1 MHSAMR
7 LLFILGSLLPNLV
20 MADPIPPSA
29 KRIPYQVV
37 APHGHTR
44 DDPYYWLRNRENPAV
59 ISYLNE
65 ENNYTSLMLRE
76 TEDLQKDLFDEI
88 VGRIVQD
95 DSSVPYRENN
105 YEYYR
110 RYRKGDSYPLS
121 CRRRAGTQEEE
132 IMFDIPSMAKGHKF
146 YRHRTGELSSNEK
159 IVAFST
165 DTRGRRIYTLRFKNL
180 VTGEILPD
188 KLEHVT
194 GNHAWAN
201 DNKTVF
207 YTRQDPETLRSY
219 QVYKHVLGSPVQ
231 DDILVFEEKDET
243 FRCYVYK
250 TKSGRFIVIGSSQ
263 TLSDEFLL
271 IEANRPN
278 DKPRVFSPRRRNLEY
293 SIDHAGDQF
302 LIRTNKEA
310 PNFRLMSCPLKD
322 TSEENW
328 QEVIPSRDDVYLSSV
343 EVFRDYLVVT
353 ERRNALNRIRI
364 RNAEGQWHEVDFEE
378 PAYSASLGV
387 NVEMNTEILRFSFES
402 MRIPDST
409 FDYNMR
415 TREKSL
421 LKRQK
426 VLGGFDSANYRTERL
441 DATAKDGTKIPISL
455 VYHKSV
461 RRDGTAPLY
470 LYGYGSYGSSMSAG
484 FRASM
489 LSLINRGFVYA
500 IAHVRGGQEH
510 GRQWYEDGKLMKKK
524 NTFTDF
530 IDCAEHLVKEQ
541 YADTHRLFAGGG
553 SAGGLLIGAIANMR
567 PELFRGLI
575 ADVPFVDVVTTMLD
589 ETIPLT
595 TFEYD
600 EWGNPSEE
608 EAYHYM
614 LSYSPYDN
622 IAAVEYPA
630 LLILAGLH
638 DSQVQYWEPA
648 KWAARLRHRSTGN
661 NLLLLKT
668 NMTAGHGGSSGRFDR
683 FRDTALEHA
692 FLLKLAKSK

>member
-1 MHSAMR
+1 
-7 LLFILGSLLPNLV
+7 
-20 MADPIPPSA
+20 
-29 KRIPYQVV
+29 
-37 APHGHTR
+37 
-44 DDPYYWLRNRENPAV
+44 
-59 ISYLNE
+59 
-65 ENNYTSLMLRE
+65 
-76 TEDLQKDLFDEI
+76 
-88 VGRIVQD
+88 
-95 DSSVPYRENN
+95 
-105 YEYYR
+105 
-110 RYRKGDSYPLS
+110 
-121 CRRRAGTQEEE
+121 
-132 IMFDIPSMAKGHKF
+132 MFDIPSMAKGHKF
-146 YRHRTGELSSNEK
+146 YRHRTGELSSNEE

-180 VTGEILPD
+180 VTGEILSD

-231 DDILVFEEKDET
+231 NDVLVFEEKDET

-271 IEANRPN
+271 IEADRPG
-278 DKPRVFSPRRRNLEY
+278 DKPRIFSPRRRNLEY
-293 SIDHAGDQF
+293 SIDHVDDRF

-310 PNFRLMSCPLKD
+310 PNFRLMSSPLEHTAEK
-322 TSEENW
+322 NW
-328 QEVIPSRDDVYLSSV
+328 EEVIPSRDDVYLSSV

-415 TREKSL
+415 TRQKSL
-421 LKRQK
+421 LKQQK
-426 VLGGFDSANYRTERL
+426 VLGGFDSDNYRTERL

-461 RRDGTAPLY
+461 KRDGTAPLY

-484 FRASM
+484 FRSTM

-510 GRQWYEDGKLMKKK
+510 GRRWYEDGKLMKKK

-530 IDCAEHLVKEQ
+530 IDCAEHLAKEQ
-541 YADTHRLFAGGG
+541 YADPDRLFAGGG
-553 SAGGLLIGAIANMR
+553 SAGGLLIGAVANIR
-567 PELFRGLI
+567 PNLFRGLI

-589 ETIPLT
+589 DTIPLT

-608 EAYHYM
+608 KAYHYM

-622 IAAVEYPA
+622 VATVDYPA

-668 NMTAGHGGSSGRFDR
+668 DMTAGHGGASGRFDR

-692 FLLKLAKSK
+692 FLLKLSGLK

>member
-1 MHSAMR
+1 M
-7 LLFILGSLLPNLV
+7 IL
-20 MADPIPPSA
+20 PSA
-29 KRIPYQVV
+29 KRIPHKVV

-44 DDPYYWLRNRENPAV
+44 DDPYYWLRNRDNPAV
-59 ISYLNE
+59 ISYLQE
-65 ENNYTSLMLRE
+65 ENLYTSHMLRE

-95 DSSVPYRENN
+95 DSSVPYREKN

-121 CRRRAGTQEEE
+121 CRRRVGTNKEE

-146 YRHRTGELSSNEK
+146 YRHRTGELSSNEE

-180 VTGEILPD
+180 VTGKILPE

-201 DNKTVF
+201 DNKTIF

-231 DDILVFEEKDET
+231 NDVLVFEEKDET

-271 IEANRPN
+271 IEADRPD
-278 DKPRVFSPRRRNLEY
+278 DKPKIFSPRRRNLEY
-293 SIDHAGDQF
+293 SIDHVDDRF

-310 PNFRLMSCPLKD
+310 PNFRLMSTPLEHTAEK
-322 TSEENW
+322 NW
-328 QEVIPSRDDVYLSSV
+328 EEVIPSRDDVYLSSV

-387 NVEMNTEILRFSFES
+387 NVEMNTETLRFSFES

-415 TREKSL
+415 TRQKSL
-421 LKRQK
+421 LKQQK
-426 VLGGFDSANYRTERL
+426 VLGGFDSGNYRTERL

-455 VYHKSV
+455 VYHKSIK
-461 RRDGTAPLY
+461 RDGTAPLY

-484 FRASM
+484 FRSTM

-510 GRQWYEDGKLMKKK
+510 GRRWYEDGKLMKKK

-530 IDCAEHLVKEQ
+530 IDCAEHLAKEQ
-541 YADTHRLFAGGG
+541 YADPDRLFAGGG
-553 SAGGLLIGAIANMR
+553 SAGGLLIGAVANMR
-567 PELFRGLI
+567 PDLFRGLI

-589 ETIPLT
+589 DTIPLT

-622 IAAVEYPA
+622 VTNVDYPA

-668 NMTAGHGGSSGRFDR
+668 DMTAGHGGASGRFDR
-683 FRDTALEHA
+683 FRDIALEHA
-692 FLLKLAKSK
+692 FLLKLSGLK

>member
-1 MHSAMR
+1 
-7 LLFILGSLLPNLV
+7 

-29 KRIPYQVV
+29 KRIPHQVV

-44 DDPYYWLRNRENPAV
+44 DDPYYWLRNRENPDV
-59 ISYLNE
+59 ISYLQE
-65 ENNYTSLMLRE
+65 ENDYTSDMLRE

-95 DSSVPYRENN
+95 DSSVPYREKN

-121 CRRRAGTQEEE
+121 CRRRVGTNKEE

-146 YRHRTGELSSNEK
+146 YRHRTGELSSNEE

-231 DDILVFEEKDET
+231 NDVLVFEEKDET

-271 IEANRPN
+271 IEADRPG
-278 DKPRVFSPRRRNLEY
+278 DKPRIFSPRRRNLEY
-293 SIDHAGDQF
+293 SIDHVDDRF

-310 PNFRLMSCPLKD
+310 PNFRLMSSPLEHTAEK
-322 TSEENW
+322 NW
-328 QEVIPSRDDVYLSSV
+328 EEVIPSRDDVYLSSV

-387 NVEMNTEILRFSFES
+387 NVEMNTETLRFSFES

-415 TREKSL
+415 TRQKSL
-421 LKRQK
+421 LKQQK
-426 VLGGFDSANYRTERL
+426 VLGGFDSDTYRTERL

-461 RRDGTAPLY
+461 KRDGTAPLY

-484 FRASM
+484 FRSTM

-510 GRQWYEDGKLMKKK
+510 GRRWYEDGKLMKKK

-530 IDCAEHLVKEQ
+530 IDCAEHLAKEQ
-541 YADTHRLFAGGG
+541 YADPDRLFAGGG
-553 SAGGLLIGAIANMR
+553 SAGGLLIGAVANMR
-567 PELFRGLI
+567 PNLFRGLI

-589 ETIPLT
+589 DTIPLT

-622 IAAVEYPA
+622 VTNVDYPA

-668 NMTAGHGGSSGRFDR
+668 DMTAGHGGASGRFDR

-692 FLLKLAKSK
+692 FLLKLSGLK

>member
-1 MHSAMR
+1 
-7 LLFILGSLLPNLV
+7 
-20 MADPIPPSA
+20 
-29 KRIPYQVV
+29 
-37 APHGHTR
+37 
-44 DDPYYWLRNRENPAV
+44 
-59 ISYLNE
+59 
-65 ENNYTSLMLRE
+65 
-76 TEDLQKDLFDEI
+76 
-88 VGRIVQD
+88 
-95 DSSVPYRENN
+95 
-105 YEYYR
+105 
-110 RYRKGDSYPLS
+110 
-121 CRRRAGTQEEE
+121 
-132 IMFDIPSMAKGHKF
+132 MAKGHKF
-146 YRHRTGELSSNEK
+146 YRHRTGELSSNEE

-180 VTGEILPD
+180 VTGKILPE

-201 DNKTVF
+201 DNKTIF

-231 DDILVFEEKDET
+231 NDVLVFEEKDET

-271 IEANRPN
+271 IEADRPD
-278 DKPRVFSPRRRNLEY
+278 DKPKIFSPRRRNLEY
-293 SIDHAGDQF
+293 SIDHVDDRF

-310 PNFRLMSCPLKD
+310 PNFRLMSTPLEHTAEK
-322 TSEENW
+322 NW
-328 QEVIPSRDDVYLSSV
+328 EEVIPSRDDVYLSSV

-387 NVEMNTEILRFSFES
+387 NVEMNTETLRFSFES

-415 TREKSL
+415 TRQKSL
-421 LKRQK
+421 LKQQK
-426 VLGGFDSANYRTERL
+426 VLGGFDSGNYRTERL

-455 VYHKSV
+455 VYHKSIK
-461 RRDGTAPLY
+461 RDGTAPLY

-484 FRASM
+484 FRSTM

-510 GRQWYEDGKLMKKK
+510 GRRWYEDGKLMKKK

-530 IDCAEHLVKEQ
+530 IDCAEHLAKEQ
-541 YADTHRLFAGGG
+541 YADPDRLFAGGG
-553 SAGGLLIGAIANMR
+553 SAGGLLIGAVANMR
-567 PELFRGLI
+567 PDLFRGLI

-589 ETIPLT
+589 DTIPLT

-622 IAAVEYPA
+622 VTNVDYPA

-668 NMTAGHGGSSGRFDR
+668 DMTAGHGGASGRFDR
-683 FRDTALEHA
+683 FRDIALEHA
-692 FLLKLAKSK
+692 FLLKLSGLK

>member
-1 MHSAMR
+1 MKSPGR
-7 LLFILGSLLPNLV
+7 FLLILGSFLPHLV
-20 MADPIPPSA
+20 MADLVPPSA
-29 KRIPYQVV
+29 KRIPHKVV

-44 DDPYYWLRNRENPAV
+44 DDPYYWLRNRDNPAV
-59 ISYLNE
+59 ISYLQE
-65 ENNYTSLMLRE
+65 ENLYTSHMLRE

-95 DSSVPYRENN
+95 DSSVPYREKN

-121 CRRRAGTQEEE
+121 CRRRVGTNKEE

-146 YRHRTGELSSNEK
+146 YRHRTGELSSNEE

-180 VTGEILPD
+180 VTGKILPE

-201 DNKTVF
+201 DNKTIF

-231 DDILVFEEKDET
+231 NDVLVFEEKDET

-271 IEANRPN
+271 IEADRPD
-278 DKPRVFSPRRRNLEY
+278 DKPKIFSPRRRNLEY
-293 SIDHAGDQF
+293 SIDHVDDRF

-310 PNFRLMSCPLKD
+310 PNFRLMSTPLEHTAEK
-322 TSEENW
+322 NW
-328 QEVIPSRDDVYLSSV
+328 EEVIPSRDDVYLSSV

-387 NVEMNTEILRFSFES
+387 NVEMNTETLRFSFES

-415 TREKSL
+415 TRQKSL
-421 LKRQK
+421 LKQQK
-426 VLGGFDSANYRTERL
+426 VLGGFDSGNYRTERL

-455 VYHKSV
+455 VYHKSIK
-461 RRDGTAPLY
+461 RDGTAPLY

-484 FRASM
+484 FRSTM

-510 GRQWYEDGKLMKKK
+510 GRRWYEDGKLMKKK

-530 IDCAEHLVKEQ
+530 IDCAEHLAKEQ
-541 YADTHRLFAGGG
+541 YADPDRLFAGGG
-553 SAGGLLIGAIANMR
+553 SAGGLLIGAVANMR
-567 PELFRGLI
+567 PDLFRGLI

-589 ETIPLT
+589 DTIPLT

-622 IAAVEYPA
+622 VTNVDYPA

-668 NMTAGHGGSSGRFDR
+668 DMTAGHGGASGRFDR
-683 FRDTALEHA
+683 FRDIALEHA
-692 FLLKLAKSK
+692 FLLKLSGLK

>member
-1 MHSAMR
+1 MKSPGR
-7 LLFILGSLLPNLV
+7 FLLILGSFLPHLV
-20 MADPIPPSA
+20 MADLVPPSA
-29 KRIPYQVV
+29 KRIPHKVV

-44 DDPYYWLRNRENPAV
+44 DDPYYWLRNRDNPAV
-59 ISYLNE
+59 ISYLQE
-65 ENNYTSLMLRE
+65 ENLYTSHMLRE

-95 DSSVPYRENN
+95 DSSVPYREKN

-121 CRRRAGTQEEE
+121 CRRRVGTNKEE

-146 YRHRTGELSSNEK
+146 YRHRTGELSSNEE

-180 VTGEILPD
+180 VTGKILPE

-201 DNKTVF
+201 DNKTIF

-231 DDILVFEEKDET
+231 NDVLVFEEKDET

-271 IEANRPN
+271 IEADRPD
-278 DKPRVFSPRRRNLEY
+278 DKPKIFSPRRRNLEY
-293 SIDHAGDQF
+293 SIDHVDDRF

-310 PNFRLMSCPLKD
+310 PNFRLMSTPLEHTAEK
-322 TSEENW
+322 NW
-328 QEVIPSRDDVYLSSV
+328 EEVIPSRDDVYLSSV

-353 ERRNALNRIRI
+353 ERCNALNRIRI

-387 NVEMNTEILRFSFES
+387 NVEMNTETLRFSFES

-415 TREKSL
+415 TRQKSL
-421 LKRQK
+421 LKQQK
-426 VLGGFDSANYRTERL
+426 VLGGFDSGNYRTERL

-455 VYHKSV
+455 VYHKSIK
-461 RRDGTAPLY
+461 RDGTAPLY

-484 FRASM
+484 FRSTM

-510 GRQWYEDGKLMKKK
+510 GRRWYEDGKLMKKK

-530 IDCAEHLVKEQ
+530 IDCAEHLAKEQ
-541 YADTHRLFAGGG
+541 YADPDRLFAGGG
-553 SAGGLLIGAIANMR
+553 SAGGLLIGAVANMR
-567 PELFRGLI
+567 PDLFRGLI

-589 ETIPLT
+589 DTIPLT

-622 IAAVEYPA
+622 VTNVDYPA

-668 NMTAGHGGSSGRFDR
+668 DMTAGHGGASGRFDR
-683 FRDTALEHA
+683 FRDIALEHA
-692 FLLKLAKSK
+692 FLLKLSGLK

>member
-1 MHSAMR
+1 MNSPGR
-7 LLFILGSLLPNLV
+7 FLLILGSFLPHLV

-29 KRIPYQVV
+29 KRIPHKVV

-44 DDPYYWLRNRENPAV
+44 DDPYYWLRNRDNPAV
-59 ISYLNE
+59 ISYLQE
-65 ENNYTSLMLRE
+65 ENDYTSHMLRE

-95 DSSVPYRENN
+95 DSSVPYREKN

-121 CRRRAGTQEEE
+121 CRRRVGTNKEE

-231 DDILVFEEKDET
+231 NDVLVFEEKDET

-271 IEANRPN
+271 IEADRPG
-278 DKPRVFSPRRRNLEY
+278 DKPRIFSPRRRNLEY
-293 SIDHAGDQF
+293 SIDHVNDRF

-310 PNFRLMSCPLKD
+310 PNFRLMSSPLEHTAEK
-322 TSEENW
+322 NW
-328 QEVIPSRDDVYLSSV
+328 EEVIPSRDDVYLSSV

-364 RNAEGQWHEVDFEE
+364 RNPEGQWHEVDFEE

-415 TREKSL
+415 TRQKSL
-421 LKRQK
+421 LKQQK
-426 VLGGFDSANYRTERL
+426 VLGGFNSDNYRTERL
-441 DATAKDGTKIPISL
+441 DATAKDGTKIPVSL

-461 RRDGTAPLY
+461 KRNGTAPLY

-484 FRASM
+484 FRSTM

-510 GRQWYEDGKLMKKK
+510 GRRWYEDGKLMKKK

-530 IDCAEHLVKEQ
+530 IDCAEYLAKEQ
-541 YADTHRLFAGGG
+541 YADPARLFAGGG
-553 SAGGLLIGAIANMR
+553 SAGGLLIGAVANMR
-567 PELFRGLI
+567 PNLFRGLI

-589 ETIPLT
+589 DTIPLT

-622 IAAVEYPA
+622 VATVDYPA

-668 NMTAGHGGSSGRFDR
+668 DMTAGHGGASGRFDR

-692 FLLKLAKSK
+692 FLLKLSELK

>member
-1 MHSAMR
+1 MNPAGR
-7 LLFILGSLLPNLV
+7 FLLILGSFLPSLL
-20 MADPIPPSA
+20 MADPVPPRA

-44 DDPYYWLRNRENPAV
+44 DDPYYWLRDRNNPAV
-59 ISYLNE
+59 ISYLKE
-65 ENNYTSLMLRE
+65 ENAYASSMLRD
-76 TEDLQKDLFDEI
+76 TEDLQKVLFDEI

-95 DSSVPYRENN
+95 DSSVPYREKN

-121 CRRRAGTQEEE
+121 CRRRVGTDKEE
-132 IMFDIPSMAKGHKF
+132 IMFDIPFMAKGHEF
-146 YRHRTGELSSNEK
+146 YRHRTGELSSNGEL
-159 IVAFST
+159 VAFST
-165 DTRGRRIYTLRFKNL
+165 DTRGRRIYTLQFKNL
-180 VTGEILPD
+180 TTGEILPD
-188 KLEHVT
+188 KLENVT

-219 QVYKHVLGSPVQ
+219 QVYRHILGSPVQ
-231 DDILVFEEKDET
+231 NDVLVFEEKDET

-271 IEANRPN
+271 IEADQPGE
-278 DKPRVFSPRRRNLEY
+278 KPRIFNPRRRNLEY
-293 SIDHAGDQF
+293 SIDHVGDQF

-310 PNFRLMSCPLKD
+310 PNFRLMSTPAKD
-322 TSEENW
+322 TAEKNW

-343 EVFRDYLVVT
+343 EVFQDYLVVT
-353 ERRNALNRIRI
+353 ERHNALNRIRI

-387 NVEMNTEILRFSFES
+387 NAEMDTETLRFSFES

-415 TREKSL
+415 TQEKSL

-426 VLGGFDSANYRTERL
+426 VLGDFNSNEYRTERL
-441 DATAKDGTKIPISL
+441 DAPAGDGTKIPISL

-461 RRDGTAPLY
+461 KRDGTAPLY

-484 FRASM
+484 FRTTM

-510 GRQWYEDGKLMKKK
+510 GRRWYEDGKLMKKK

-530 IDCAEHLVKEQ
+530 VDCAEHLSREQ
-541 YADTHRLFAGGG
+541 YADPARLFAGGG
-553 SAGGLLIGAIANMR
+553 SAGGLLIGAVANMR
-567 PELFRGLI
+567 PKMFRGLI

-589 ETIPLT
+589 DTIPLT

-600 EWGNPSEE
+600 EWGNPSER

-622 IAAVEYPA
+622 VAAVDYPA

-648 KWAARLRHRSTGN
+648 KWAARLRHRSTGSN
-661 NLLLLKT
+661 PVLLKT
-668 NMTAGHGGSSGRFDR
+668 DMTAGHGGASGRFAR

-692 FLLKLAKSK
+692 FLIKLAELK

>member
-1 MHSAMR
+1 
-7 LLFILGSLLPNLV
+7 

-29 KRIPYQVV
+29 KRIPHQVV

-59 ISYLNE
+59 ISYLQE
-65 ENNYTSLMLRE
+65 ENDYTSHMLRE

-95 DSSVPYRENN
+95 DSSVPYREKN

-121 CRRRAGTQEEE
+121 CRRRVGTNKEE

-146 YRHRTGELSSNEK
+146 YRHRTGELSSNEE

-231 DDILVFEEKDET
+231 NDVLVFEEKDET

-271 IEANRPN
+271 IEADRPG
-278 DKPRVFSPRRRNLEY
+278 DKPRIFSPRRRNLEY
-293 SIDHAGDQF
+293 SIDHVNDRF

-310 PNFRLMSCPLKD
+310 PNFRLMSSPLEHTAEK
-322 TSEENW
+322 NW
-328 QEVIPSRDDVYLSSV
+328 EEVIPSRDDVYLSSV

-415 TREKSL
+415 TRQKSL
-421 LKRQK
+421 LKQQK
-426 VLGGFDSANYRTERL
+426 VLGGFDSDNYRTERL
-441 DATAKDGTKIPISL
+441 DATAKDGTKIPVSL

-461 RRDGTAPLY
+461 KRNGTAPLY

-484 FRASM
+484 FRSTM

-510 GRQWYEDGKLMKKK
+510 GRRWYEDGKLMKKK

-530 IDCAEHLVKEQ
+530 IDCAEYLAKEQ
-541 YADTHRLFAGGG
+541 YADPARLFAGGG
-553 SAGGLLIGAIANMR
+553 SAGGLLIGAVANMR
-567 PELFRGLI
+567 PNLFRGLI

-589 ETIPLT
+589 DTIPLT

-622 IAAVEYPA
+622 VATVDYPA

-668 NMTAGHGGSSGRFDR
+668 DMTAGHGGASGRFDR

-692 FLLKLAKSK
+692 FLLKLSELK

>member
-1 MHSAMR
+1 MKSLGR
-7 LLFILGSLLPNLV
+7 FLLILGSFLPHLV
-20 MADPIPPSA
+20 MADLVPPSA
-29 KRIPYQVV
+29 KRIPHKVV

-44 DDPYYWLRNRENPAV
+44 DDPYYWLRNRDNPAV
-59 ISYLNE
+59 ISYLQE
-65 ENNYTSLMLRE
+65 ENLYTSHMLRE

-95 DSSVPYRENN
+95 DSSVPYREKN

-121 CRRRAGTQEEE
+121 CRRRVGTNKEE
-132 IMFDIPSMAKGHKF
+132 IMFDVPSMAKGHKF
-146 YRHRTGELSSNEK
+146 YRHRTGELSSNEE

-165 DTRGRRIYTLRFKNL
+165 DTRCRRIYTLRFKNL
-180 VTGEILPD
+180 VTGKILPE

-201 DNKTVF
+201 DNKTIF

-231 DDILVFEEKDET
+231 NDVLVFEEKDET

-271 IEANRPN
+271 IEADRPD
-278 DKPRVFSPRRRNLEY
+278 DKPKIFSPRRRNLEY
-293 SIDHAGDQF
+293 SIDHVDDRF

-310 PNFRLMSCPLKD
+310 PNFRLMSTPLEHTAEK
-322 TSEENW
+322 NW
-328 QEVIPSRDDVYLSSV
+328 EEVIPSRDDVYLSSV

-387 NVEMNTEILRFSFES
+387 NVEMNTETLRFSFES

-415 TREKSL
+415 TRQKSL
-421 LKRQK
+421 LKQQK
-426 VLGGFDSANYRTERL
+426 VLGGFDSGNYCTERL

-455 VYHKSV
+455 VYHKSIK
-461 RRDGTAPLY
+461 RDGTAPLY

-484 FRASM
+484 FRSTM

-510 GRQWYEDGKLMKKK
+510 GRRWYEDGKLMKKK

-530 IDCAEHLVKEQ
+530 IDCAEHLAKEQ
-541 YADTHRLFAGGG
+541 YADPDRLFAGGG
-553 SAGGLLIGAIANMR
+553 SAGGLLIGAVANMR
-567 PELFRGLI
+567 PDLFRGLI

-589 ETIPLT
+589 DTIPLT

-622 IAAVEYPA
+622 VTNVDYPA

-668 NMTAGHGGSSGRFDR
+668 DMTAGHGGASGRFDR
-683 FRDTALEHA
+683 FRDIALEHA
-692 FLLKLAKSK
+692 FLLKLSGLK

>member
-1 MHSAMR
+1 MNPAGR
-7 LLFILGSLLPNLV
+7 FLLILGSFLPSLL
-20 MADPIPPSA
+20 MADPVPPHA
-29 KRIPYQVV
+29 KRIPHQVV

-44 DDPYYWLRNRENPAV
+44 DDPYYWLRDRDNPAV
-59 ISYLNE
+59 ISYLEE
-65 ENNYTSLMLRE
+65 ENAYTSSMLRD
-76 TEDLQKDLFDEI
+76 TEDLQKVLFDEI

-95 DSSVPYRENN
+95 DSSVPYREKN

-121 CRRRAGTQEEE
+121 CRRRVGTDKEE
-132 IMFDIPSMAKGHKF
+132 IMFDIPSMAKGHEF
-146 YRHRTGELSSNEK
+146 YRHRTGELSSNEEL
-159 IVAFST
+159 VAFST
-165 DTRGRRIYTLRFKNL
+165 DTRGRRIYTLQFKNL
-180 VTGEILPD
+180 TTGEILPD

-219 QVYKHVLGSPVQ
+219 QVYRHVLGSPVQ
-231 DDILVFEEKDET
+231 NDVLVFEEKDET

-271 IEANRPN
+271 IEADQP
-278 DKPRVFSPRRRNLEY
+278 DEKPRIFNPRRRNLEY
-293 SIDHAGDQF
+293 SIDHVGDRF

-310 PNFRLMSCPLKD
+310 PNFRLMSTPAKD
-322 TSEENW
+322 TAEENW

-353 ERRNALNRIRI
+353 ERHNALNRIRI
-364 RNAEGQWHEVDFEE
+364 RNADGQWHEVDFEE

-387 NVEMNTEILRFSFES
+387 NAEMNTEMLRFSFES

-426 VLGGFDSANYRTERL
+426 VLGGFNSNEYRTERL
-441 DATAKDGTKIPISL
+441 DAPAKDGTEIPISL

-461 RRDGTAPLY
+461 KRDGTAPLY

-484 FRASM
+484 FRSTM

-510 GRQWYEDGKLMKKK
+510 GRRWYEDGKLMKKK

-530 IDCAEHLVKEQ
+530 IDCADHLSKEQ
-541 YADTHRLFAGGG
+541 YADPDRLFAGGG
-553 SAGGLLIGAIANMR
+553 SAGGLLIGAVANMR
-567 PELFRGLI
+567 PKMFRGLI

-589 ETIPLT
+589 DTIPLT

-600 EWGNPSEE
+600 EWGNPSEK

-622 IAAVEYPA
+622 VAAVDYPA

-648 KWAARLRHRSTGN
+648 KWAARLRHRSTGSN
-661 NLLLLKT
+661 PVLLKT
-668 NMTAGHGGSSGRFDR
+668 DMTAGHGGASGRFAR
-683 FRDTALEHA
+683 FRDTAMEHA

>member
-1 MHSAMR
+1 MKSPGR
-7 LLFILGSLLPNLV
+7 FLLILGSFLPHLV
-20 MADPIPPSA
+20 MADLVPPSA
-29 KRIPYQVV
+29 KRIPHKVV

-44 DDPYYWLRNRENPAV
+44 DDPYYWLRNRDNPAV
-59 ISYLNE
+59 ISYLQE
-65 ENNYTSLMLRE
+65 ENLYTSHMLRE

-95 DSSVPYRENN
+95 DSSVPYREKN

-121 CRRRAGTQEEE
+121 CRRRVGTNKEE

-146 YRHRTGELSSNEK
+146 YRHRTGELSSNEE

-180 VTGEILPD
+180 VTGKILPE

-201 DNKTVF
+201 DNKTIF

-231 DDILVFEEKDET
+231 NDVLVFEEKDET

-271 IEANRPN
+271 IEADRPD
-278 DKPRVFSPRRRNLEY
+278 DKPKIFSPRRRNLEY
-293 SIDHAGDQF
+293 SIDHVDDRF

-310 PNFRLMSCPLKD
+310 PNFRLMSTPLEHTAEK
-322 TSEENW
+322 NW
-328 QEVIPSRDDVYLSSV
+328 EEVIPSRDDVYLSSV

-387 NVEMNTEILRFSFES
+387 NVEMNTETLRFSFES

-415 TREKSL
+415 TRQKSL
-421 LKRQK
+421 LKQQK
-426 VLGGFDSANYRTERL
+426 VLGGFDSGNYRTERL

-455 VYHKSV
+455 VYHKSIK
-461 RRDGTAPLY
+461 RDGTAPLY
-470 LYGYGSYGSSMSAG
+470 LYGYGSYGSSMLAG
-484 FRASM
+484 VRSTM

-510 GRQWYEDGKLMKKK
+510 GRRWYEDGKLMKKK

-530 IDCAEHLVKEQ
+530 IDCAEHLAKEQ
-541 YADTHRLFAGGG
+541 YADPDRLFAGGG
-553 SAGGLLIGAIANMR
+553 SAGGLLIGAVANMR
-567 PELFRGLI
+567 PDLFRGLI

-589 ETIPLT
+589 DTIPLT

-622 IAAVEYPA
+622 VTNVDYPA

-668 NMTAGHGGSSGRFDR
+668 DMTAGHGGASGRFDR
-683 FRDTALEHA
+683 FRDIALEHA
-692 FLLKLAKSK
+692 FLLKLSGLK

>member
-1 MHSAMR
+1 
-7 LLFILGSLLPNLV
+7 

-29 KRIPYQVV
+29 KRIPHQVV

-44 DDPYYWLRNRENPAV
+44 DDPYYWLRNRENPDV
-59 ISYLNE
+59 ISYLQE
-65 ENNYTSLMLRE
+65 ENDYTSHMLRE
-76 TEDLQKDLFDEI
+76 TEDLQKNLFDEI

-95 DSSVPYRENN
+95 DSSVPYREKN

-121 CRRRAGTQEEE
+121 CRRRVGTKKEE

-146 YRHRTGELSSNEK
+146 YRHRTGELSSNEE

-180 VTGEILPD
+180 VTGEILSD

-231 DDILVFEEKDET
+231 NDVLVFEEKDET

-271 IEANRPN
+271 IEADRPG
-278 DKPRVFSPRRRNLEY
+278 DKPRIFSPRRRNLEY
-293 SIDHAGDQF
+293 SIDHVDDRF

-310 PNFRLMSCPLKD
+310 PNFRLMSSPLEHTAEK
-322 TSEENW
+322 NW
-328 QEVIPSRDDVYLSSV
+328 EEVIPSRDDVYLSSV

-415 TREKSL
+415 TRQKSL
-421 LKRQK
+421 LKQQK
-426 VLGGFDSANYRTERL
+426 VLGGFDSDNYRTERL

-461 RRDGTAPLY
+461 KRDGTAPLY

-484 FRASM
+484 FRSTM

-510 GRQWYEDGKLMKKK
+510 GRRWYEDGKLMKKK

-530 IDCAEHLVKEQ
+530 IDCAEHLAKEQ
-541 YADTHRLFAGGG
+541 YADPDRLFAGGG
-553 SAGGLLIGAIANMR
+553 SAGGLLIGAVANMR
-567 PELFRGLI
+567 PNLFRGLI

-589 ETIPLT
+589 DTIPLT

-608 EAYHYM
+608 KAYHYM

-622 IAAVEYPA
+622 VATVDYPA

-668 NMTAGHGGSSGRFDR
+668 DMTAGHGGASGRFDR

-692 FLLKLAKSK
+692 FLLKLSELK

>member
-1 MHSAMR
+1 
-7 LLFILGSLLPNLV
+7 
-20 MADPIPPSA
+20 
-29 KRIPYQVV
+29 
-37 APHGHTR
+37 
-44 DDPYYWLRNRENPAV
+44 
-59 ISYLNE
+59 
-65 ENNYTSLMLRE
+65 MLRE

-95 DSSVPYRENN
+95 DSSVPYREKN

-121 CRRRAGTQEEE
+121 CRRRVGTNKEE

-146 YRHRTGELSSNEK
+146 YRHRTGELSSNEE

-180 VTGEILPD
+180 VTGKILPE

-201 DNKTVF
+201 DNKTIF

-231 DDILVFEEKDET
+231 NDVLVFEEKDET

-271 IEANRPN
+271 IEADRPD
-278 DKPRVFSPRRRNLEY
+278 DKPKIFSPRRRNLEY
-293 SIDHAGDQF
+293 SIDHVDDRF

-310 PNFRLMSCPLKD
+310 PNFRLMSTPLEHTAEK
-322 TSEENW
+322 NW
-328 QEVIPSRDDVYLSSV
+328 EEVIPSRDDVYLSSV

-387 NVEMNTEILRFSFES
+387 NVEMNTETLRFSFES

-415 TREKSL
+415 TRQKSL
-421 LKRQK
+421 LKQQK
-426 VLGGFDSANYRTERL
+426 VLGGFDSGNYRTERL

-455 VYHKSV
+455 VYHKSIK
-461 RRDGTAPLY
+461 RDGTAPLY

-484 FRASM
+484 FRSTM

-510 GRQWYEDGKLMKKK
+510 GRRWYEDGKLMKKK

-530 IDCAEHLVKEQ
+530 IDCAEHLAKEQ
-541 YADTHRLFAGGG
+541 YADPDRLFAGGG
-553 SAGGLLIGAIANMR
+553 SAGGLLIGAVANMR
-567 PELFRGLI
+567 PDLFRGLI

-589 ETIPLT
+589 DTIPLT

-622 IAAVEYPA
+622 VTSVDYPA

-668 NMTAGHGGSSGRFDR
+668 DMTAGHGGASGRFDR
-683 FRDTALEHA
+683 FRDIALEHA
-692 FLLKLAKSK
+692 FLLKLSGLK

>member
-1 MHSAMR
+1 
-7 LLFILGSLLPNLV
+7 

-29 KRIPYQVV
+29 KRIPHQVV

-59 ISYLNE
+59 ISYLQE
-65 ENNYTSLMLRE
+65 ENDYTSHMLRE

-95 DSSVPYRENN
+95 DSSVPYREKN

-121 CRRRAGTQEEE
+121 CRRRVGTNKEE

-146 YRHRTGELSSNEK
+146 YRHRTGELSSNEE

-231 DDILVFEEKDET
+231 NDVLVFEEKDET

-271 IEANRPN
+271 IEADRPG
-278 DKPRVFSPRRRNLEY
+278 DKPRIFSPRRRNLEY
-293 SIDHAGDQF
+293 SIDHVDDRF

-310 PNFRLMSCPLKD
+310 PNFRLMSTPLEHTAEK
-322 TSEENW
+322 NW
-328 QEVIPSRDDVYLSSV
+328 EEVIPSRDDVYLSSV

-415 TREKSL
+415 TRQKSL
-421 LKRQK
+421 LKQQK
-426 VLGGFDSANYRTERL
+426 VLGGFDSDNYRTERL
-441 DATAKDGTKIPISL
+441 DATAKDGAKIPISL

-461 RRDGTAPLY
+461 KRDGTAPLY

-484 FRASM
+484 FRSTM

-510 GRQWYEDGKLMKKK
+510 GRRWYEDGKLMKKK

-530 IDCAEHLVKEQ
+530 IDCAEHLAKEQ
-541 YADTHRLFAGGG
+541 YADPDRLFAGGG
-553 SAGGLLIGAIANMR
+553 SAGGLLIGAVANMR
-567 PELFRGLI
+567 PNLFRGLI

-589 ETIPLT
+589 DTIPLT

-608 EAYHYM
+608 KAYHYM

-622 IAAVEYPA
+622 VATVDYPA

-668 NMTAGHGGSSGRFDR
+668 DMTAGHGGASGRFDR

-692 FLLKLAKSK
+692 FLLKLSELK

>member
-1 MHSAMR
+1 MKSPGR
-7 LLFILGSLLPNLV
+7 FLLILGSFLPHLV
-20 MADPIPPSA
+20 MADLVPPSA
-29 KRIPYQVV
+29 KRIPHQVV

-44 DDPYYWLRNRENPAV
+44 DDPYYWLRNRDNPAV
-59 ISYLNE
+59 ISYLQE
-65 ENNYTSLMLRE
+65 ENLYTSHTLRE

-95 DSSVPYRENN
+95 DSSVPYREKN

-121 CRRRAGTQEEE
+121 CRRRVGTNKEE

-146 YRHRTGELSSNEK
+146 YRHRTGELSSNEE

-180 VTGEILPD
+180 VTGKILPE

-201 DNKTVF
+201 DNKTIF

-231 DDILVFEEKDET
+231 NDVLVFEEKDET

-271 IEANRPN
+271 IEADRPD
-278 DKPRVFSPRRRNLEY
+278 DKPKIFSPRRRNLEY
-293 SIDHAGDQF
+293 SIDHVDDRF

-310 PNFRLMSCPLKD
+310 PNFRLMSTPLEHTAEK
-322 TSEENW
+322 NW
-328 QEVIPSRDDVYLSSV
+328 EEVIPSRDDVYLSSV

-387 NVEMNTEILRFSFES
+387 NVEMNTETLRFSFES

-415 TREKSL
+415 TRQKSL
-421 LKRQK
+421 LKQQK
-426 VLGGFDSANYRTERL
+426 VLGGFDSGNYRTERL

-455 VYHKSV
+455 VYHKSIK
-461 RRDGTAPLY
+461 RDGTAPLY

-484 FRASM
+484 FRSTM

-510 GRQWYEDGKLMKKK
+510 GRRWYEDGKLMKKK

-530 IDCAEHLVKEQ
+530 IDCAEHLAKEQ
-541 YADTHRLFAGGG
+541 YADPDRLFAGGG
-553 SAGGLLIGAIANMR
+553 SAGGLLIGAVANMR
-567 PELFRGLI
+567 PDLFRGLI

-589 ETIPLT
+589 DTIPLT

-622 IAAVEYPA
+622 VTNVDYPA

-668 NMTAGHGGSSGRFDR
+668 DMTAGHGGASGRFDR
-683 FRDTALEHA
+683 FRDIALEHA
-692 FLLKLAKSK
+692 FLLKLSGLK

>member
-1 MHSAMR
+1 MKSPGR
-7 LLFILGSLLPNLV
+7 FLLILGSFLPHLV
-20 MADPIPPSA
+20 MADLVPPSA
-29 KRIPYQVV
+29 KRIPHKVV

-44 DDPYYWLRNRENPAV
+44 DDPYYWLRNRDNPAV
-59 ISYLNE
+59 ISYLQE
-65 ENNYTSLMLRE
+65 ENLYTSHMLRE

-95 DSSVPYRENN
+95 DSSVPYREKN

-121 CRRRAGTQEEE
+121 CRRRVGTNKEE

-146 YRHRTGELSSNEK
+146 YRHRTGELSSNEE

-180 VTGEILPD
+180 VTGKILPE

-201 DNKTVF
+201 DNKTIF

-231 DDILVFEEKDET
+231 NDVLVFEEKDET

-271 IEANRPN
+271 IEADRPD
-278 DKPRVFSPRRRNLEY
+278 DKPKIFSPRRRNLEY
-293 SIDHAGDQF
+293 SIDHVDDRF

-310 PNFRLMSCPLKD
+310 PNFRLMSTPLEHTAEK
-322 TSEENW
+322 NW
-328 QEVIPSRDDVYLSSV
+328 EEVIPSRDDVYLSSV

-387 NVEMNTEILRFSFES
+387 NVEMNTETLRFSFES

-415 TREKSL
+415 TRQKSL
-421 LKRQK
+421 LKQQK
-426 VLGGFDSANYRTERL
+426 VLGGFDSGNYRTERL

-455 VYHKSV
+455 VYHKSIK
-461 RRDGTAPLY
+461 RDGTAPLY

-484 FRASM
+484 FRSTM

-510 GRQWYEDGKLMKKK
+510 GRRWYEDGKLMKKK

-530 IDCAEHLVKEQ
+530 IDCAEHLAKEQ
-541 YADTHRLFAGGG
+541 YADPDRLFAGGG
-553 SAGGLLIGAIANMR
+553 SAGGLLIGAVANMR

-589 ETIPLT
+589 DTIPLT

-622 IAAVEYPA
+622 VTNVDYPA

-668 NMTAGHGGSSGRFDR
+668 DMTAGHGGASGRFDR
-683 FRDTALEHA
+683 FRDIALEHA
-692 FLLKLAKSK
+692 FLLKLSGLK

>member
-1 MHSAMR
+1 M
-7 LLFILGSLLPNLV
+7 
-20 MADPIPPSA
+20 
-29 KRIPYQVV
+29 
-37 APHGHTR
+37 
-44 DDPYYWLRNRENPAV
+44 
-59 ISYLNE
+59 
-65 ENNYTSLMLRE
+65 
-76 TEDLQKDLFDEI
+76 
-88 VGRIVQD
+88 
-95 DSSVPYRENN
+95 
-105 YEYYR
+105 
-110 RYRKGDSYPLS
+110 
-121 CRRRAGTQEEE
+121 
-132 IMFDIPSMAKGHKF
+132 
-146 YRHRTGELSSNEK
+146 
-159 IVAFST
+159 AFST

-180 VTGEILPD
+180 VTGKILPD

-231 DDILVFEEKDET
+231 NDVLVFEEKDET

-271 IEANRPN
+271 IEADRPG
-278 DKPRVFSPRRRNLEY
+278 DKPRIFSPRRRNLEY
-293 SIDHAGDQF
+293 SIDHVDDRF

-310 PNFRLMSCPLKD
+310 PNFRLMSTPLEHTAEK
-322 TSEENW
+322 NW
-328 QEVIPSRDDVYLSSV
+328 EEVIPSRDDVYLSSV

-387 NVEMNTEILRFSFES
+387 NVEMNTETLRFSFES

-415 TREKSL
+415 TRQKSL
-421 LKRQK
+421 LKQQK
-426 VLGGFDSANYRTERL
+426 VLGGFESDNYRTERL
-441 DATAKDGTKIPISL
+441 DATAKDGTEIPISL

-461 RRDGTAPLY
+461 KRDGTAPLY

-484 FRASM
+484 FRSTM

-510 GRQWYEDGKLMKKK
+510 GRRWYEDGKLMKKK

-530 IDCAEHLVKEQ
+530 IDCAEHLAKEQ
-541 YADTHRLFAGGG
+541 YADPDRLFAGGG
-553 SAGGLLIGAIANMR
+553 SAGGLLIGAVANMR
-567 PELFRGLI
+567 PNLFRGLI

-589 ETIPLT
+589 DTIPLT

-622 IAAVEYPA
+622 VTNVDYPA

-638 DSQVQYWEPA
+638 DSQVQDWEPA

-668 NMTAGHGGSSGRFDR
+668 DMTAGHGGASGRFDR

-692 FLLKLAKSK
+692 FLLKLSELK

>member
-1 MHSAMR
+1 MKSPGR
-7 LLFILGSLLPNLV
+7 FLLILGSFLPHLV
-20 MADPIPPSA
+20 MADLVPPSA
-29 KRIPYQVV
+29 KRIPHKVV

-44 DDPYYWLRNRENPAV
+44 DDPYYWLRNRDNPAV
-59 ISYLNE
+59 ISYLQE
-65 ENNYTSLMLRE
+65 ENLYTSHMLRE

-95 DSSVPYRENN
+95 DSSVPYREKN

-121 CRRRAGTQEEE
+121 CRRRVGTNKEE
-132 IMFDIPSMAKGHKF
+132 IMFDVPSMAKGHKF
-146 YRHRTGELSSNEK
+146 YRHRTGELSSNEE

-180 VTGEILPD
+180 VTGKILPE

-201 DNKTVF
+201 DNKTIF

-231 DDILVFEEKDET
+231 NDVLVFEEKDET

-271 IEANRPN
+271 IEADRPD
-278 DKPRVFSPRRRNLEY
+278 DKPKIFSPRRRNLEY
-293 SIDHAGDQF
+293 SIDHVDDRF

-310 PNFRLMSCPLKD
+310 PNFRLMSTPLEHTAEK
-322 TSEENW
+322 NW
-328 QEVIPSRDDVYLSSV
+328 EEVIPSRDDVYLSSV

-387 NVEMNTEILRFSFES
+387 NVEMNTETLRFSFES

-415 TREKSL
+415 TRQKSL
-421 LKRQK
+421 LKQQK
-426 VLGGFDSANYRTERL
+426 VLGGFDSGNYRTERL

-455 VYHKSV
+455 VYHKSIK
-461 RRDGTAPLY
+461 RDGTAPLY

-484 FRASM
+484 FRTTM

-510 GRQWYEDGKLMKKK
+510 GRRWYEDGKLMKKK

-530 IDCAEHLVKEQ
+530 IDCAEHLAKEQ
-541 YADTHRLFAGGG
+541 YADPDRLFAGGG
-553 SAGGLLIGAIANMR
+553 SAGGLLIGAVANMR
-567 PELFRGLI
+567 PDLFRGLI

-589 ETIPLT
+589 DTIPLT

-622 IAAVEYPA
+622 VTNVDYPA

-668 NMTAGHGGSSGRFDR
+668 DMTAGHGGASGRFDR
-683 FRDTALEHA
+683 FRDIALEHA
-692 FLLKLAKSK
+692 FLLKLSGLK

>member
-1 MHSAMR
+1 
-7 LLFILGSLLPNLV
+7 

-29 KRIPYQVV
+29 KRIPHQVI

-59 ISYLNE
+59 ISYLQE
-65 ENNYTSLMLRE
+65 ENDYTSHMLRE

-95 DSSVPYRENN
+95 DSSVPYREKN

-121 CRRRAGTQEEE
+121 CRRRIGTNKEE
-132 IMFDIPSMAKGHKF
+132 IMFDIPAMAKGHKF

-231 DDILVFEEKDET
+231 NDVLVFEEKDET

-271 IEANRPN
+271 IEADRPG
-278 DKPRVFSPRRRNLEY
+278 DKPRIFSPRRRNLEY
-293 SIDHAGDQF
+293 SIDHVNDRF

-310 PNFRLMSCPLKD
+310 PNFRLMSSPLEHTAEK
-322 TSEENW
+322 NW
-328 QEVIPSRDDVYLSSV
+328 EEVIPSRDDVYLSSV

-364 RNAEGQWHEVDFEE
+364 RNPEGQWHEVDFEE

-415 TREKSL
+415 TRQKSL
-421 LKRQK
+421 LKQQK
-426 VLGGFDSANYRTERL
+426 VLGGFDSDNYRTERL
-441 DATAKDGTKIPISL
+441 DATAKDGTKIPVSL

-461 RRDGTAPLY
+461 KRNGTAPLY

-484 FRASM
+484 FRSTM

-510 GRQWYEDGKLMKKK
+510 GRRWYEDGKLMKKK

-530 IDCAEHLVKEQ
+530 IDCAEYLAKEQ
-541 YADTHRLFAGGG
+541 YADPARLFAGGG
-553 SAGGLLIGAIANMR
+553 SAGGLLIGAVANMR
-567 PELFRGLI
+567 PNLFRGLI

-589 ETIPLT
+589 DTIPLT

-622 IAAVEYPA
+622 VATVDYPA

-668 NMTAGHGGSSGRFDR
+668 DMTAGHGGASGRFDR

-692 FLLKLAKSK
+692 FLLKLSELK

>member
-1 MHSAMR
+1 
-7 LLFILGSLLPNLV
+7 
-20 MADPIPPSA
+20 
-29 KRIPYQVV
+29 
-37 APHGHTR
+37 
-44 DDPYYWLRNRENPAV
+44 
-59 ISYLNE
+59 
-65 ENNYTSLMLRE
+65 
-76 TEDLQKDLFDEI
+76 
-88 VGRIVQD
+88 
-95 DSSVPYRENN
+95 
-105 YEYYR
+105 
-110 RYRKGDSYPLS
+110 
-121 CRRRAGTQEEE
+121 
-132 IMFDIPSMAKGHKF
+132 MFDIPSMAKGHKF
-146 YRHRTGELSSNEK
+146 YRHRTGELSSNEE

-180 VTGEILPD
+180 VTGEILSD

-231 DDILVFEEKDET
+231 NDVLVFEEKDET

-271 IEANRPN
+271 IEADRPG
-278 DKPRVFSPRRRNLEY
+278 DKPRIFSPRRRNLEY
-293 SIDHAGDQF
+293 SIDHVDDRF

-310 PNFRLMSCPLKD
+310 PNFRLMSSPLEHTAEK
-322 TSEENW
+322 NW
-328 QEVIPSRDDVYLSSV
+328 EEVIPSRDDVYLSSV

-415 TREKSL
+415 TRQKSL
-421 LKRQK
+421 LKQQK
-426 VLGGFDSANYRTERL
+426 VLGGFDSDNYRTERL

-461 RRDGTAPLY
+461 KRDGTAPLY

-484 FRASM
+484 FRSTM

-510 GRQWYEDGKLMKKK
+510 GRRWYEDGKLMKKK

-530 IDCAEHLVKEQ
+530 IDCAEHLAKEQ
-541 YADTHRLFAGGG
+541 YADPDRLFAGGG
-553 SAGGLLIGAIANMR
+553 SAGGLLIGAVANMR
-567 PELFRGLI
+567 PNLFRGLI

-589 ETIPLT
+589 DTIPLT

-608 EAYHYM
+608 KAYHYM

-622 IAAVEYPA
+622 VATVDYPA

-668 NMTAGHGGSSGRFDR
+668 DMTAGHGGASGRFDR

-692 FLLKLAKSK
+692 FLLKLSGLK

>member
-1 MHSAMR
+1 MNSAGR
-7 LLFILGSLLPNLV
+7 FLLILGSFYSFDL
-20 MADPIPPSA
+20 MAEPAAPQA
-29 KRIPYQVV
+29 KRIPHQIV
-37 APHGHTR
+37 APHGHSR
-44 DDPYYWLRNRENPAV
+44 DDPYYWLRERDNPAV
-59 ISYLNE
+59 LTYLRE
-65 ENNYTSLMLRE
+65 ENAYTKKMLRG
-76 TEDLQKDLFDEI
+76 TEELQKQLFDEI

-95 DSSVPYRENN
+95 DSTVPYREKN

-121 CRRRAGTQEEE
+121 CRRRVGTNKEE
-132 IMFDIPSMAKGHKF
+132 IMFDIPSMAKGHDF
-146 YRHRTGELSSNEK
+146 YRHRTGELSQNEE
-159 IVAFST
+159 IIAFST
-165 DTRGRRIYTLRFKNL
+165 DTRGRRIYDLQFKNL
-180 VTGEILPD
+180 RTGEILPD
-188 KLEHVT
+188 KLEKVT

-219 QVYKHVLGSPVQ
+219 QVYRHTLGSPAEEDVL
-231 DDILVFEEKDET
+231 IFEEKDET

-250 TKSGRFIVIGSSQ
+250 SKSGRFVVIGSSQ

-271 IEANRPN
+271 IEA
-278 DKPRVFSPRRRNLEY
+278 DKPLEKPRIFSPRRRNLEY

-310 PNFRLMSCPLKD
+310 PNFRLMTTAVQN
-322 TSEENW
+322 TSEDNW
-328 QEVIPSRDDVYLSSV
+328 REVIPTRDDVYLSSI

-364 RNAEGQWHEVDFEE
+364 RNPEGIWHEVDFEE

-387 NVEMNTEILRFSFES
+387 NAEMNTEMLRFSFES
-402 MRIPDST
+402 MRIPDSV

-415 TREKSL
+415 TREKTL
-421 LKRQK
+421 LKKQK
-426 VLGGFDSANYRTERL
+426 VLGGFKSNNYRTERL
-441 DATAKDGTKIPISL
+441 DATARDGTKIPISL
-455 VYHKSV
+455 VSRKNLK
-461 RRDGTAPLY
+461 RDGTAPLY

-484 FRASM
+484 FSSSM
-489 LSLINRGFVYA
+489 LSLIDRGFVYA

-510 GRQWYEDGKLMKKK
+510 GRGWYEDGKLMKKK

-530 IDCAEHLVKEQ
+530 IDCAEHLVKEG
-541 YADTHRLFAGGG
+541 YASPARLFAGGG
-553 SAGGLLIGAIANMR
+553 SAGGLLIGAVANMR
-567 PELFRGLI
+567 PNLFQGLI

-589 ETIPLT
+589 DTIPLT

-600 EWGNPSEE
+600 EWGNPSEL

-622 IAAVEYPA
+622 VAEVSYPA

-648 KWAARLRHRSTGN
+648 KWAARLRHRSTGKN
-661 NLLLLKT
+661 PILLKT
-668 NMTAGHGGSSGRFDR
+668 DMTAGHGGASGRFDR

-692 FLLKLAKSK
+692 FLIKLAKSE

>member
-1 MHSAMR
+1 
-7 LLFILGSLLPNLV
+7 
-20 MADPIPPSA
+20 MADLVPPSA
-29 KRIPYQVV
+29 KRIPHKVV

-44 DDPYYWLRNRENPAV
+44 DDPYYWLRNRDNPAV
-59 ISYLNE
+59 ISYLQE
-65 ENNYTSLMLRE
+65 ENLYTSHMLRE

-95 DSSVPYRENN
+95 DSSVPYREKN

-121 CRRRAGTQEEE
+121 CRRRVGTNKEE

-146 YRHRTGELSSNEK
+146 YRHRTGELSSNEE

-180 VTGEILPD
+180 VTGKILPE

-201 DNKTVF
+201 DNKTIF

-231 DDILVFEEKDET
+231 NDVLVFEEKDET

-271 IEANRPN
+271 IEADRPD
-278 DKPRVFSPRRRNLEY
+278 DKPKIFSPRRRNLEY
-293 SIDHAGDQF
+293 SIDHVDDRF

-310 PNFRLMSCPLKD
+310 PNFRLMSTPLEHTAEK
-322 TSEENW
+322 NW
-328 QEVIPSRDDVYLSSV
+328 EEVIPSRDDVYLSSV

-387 NVEMNTEILRFSFES
+387 NVEMNTETLRFSFES

-415 TREKSL
+415 TRQKSL
-421 LKRQK
+421 LKQQK
-426 VLGGFDSANYRTERL
+426 VLGGFDSGNYRTERL

-455 VYHKSV
+455 VYHKSIK
-461 RRDGTAPLY
+461 RDGTAPLY

-484 FRASM
+484 FRSTM

-510 GRQWYEDGKLMKKK
+510 GRRWYEDGKLMKKK

-530 IDCAEHLVKEQ
+530 IDCAEHLAKEQ
-541 YADTHRLFAGGG
+541 YADPDRLFAGGG
-553 SAGGLLIGAIANMR
+553 SAGGLLIGAVANMR
-567 PELFRGLI
+567 PDLFRGLI

-589 ETIPLT
+589 DTIPLT

-622 IAAVEYPA
+622 VTNVDYPA

-668 NMTAGHGGSSGRFDR
+668 DMTAGHGGASGRFDR
-683 FRDTALEHA
+683 FRDIALEHA
-692 FLLKLAKSK
+692 FLLKLSGLK

>member
-1 MHSAMR
+1 
-7 LLFILGSLLPNLV
+7 
-20 MADPIPPSA
+20 
-29 KRIPYQVV
+29 
-37 APHGHTR
+37 
-44 DDPYYWLRNRENPAV
+44 
-59 ISYLNE
+59 
-65 ENNYTSLMLRE
+65 
-76 TEDLQKDLFDEI
+76 
-88 VGRIVQD
+88 
-95 DSSVPYRENN
+95 
-105 YEYYR
+105 
-110 RYRKGDSYPLS
+110 
-121 CRRRAGTQEEE
+121 
-132 IMFDIPSMAKGHKF
+132 MFDIPSMAKGHKF
-146 YRHRTGELSSNEK
+146 YRHRTGELSSNEE

-231 DDILVFEEKDET
+231 NDVLVFEEKDET

-271 IEANRPN
+271 IEADRPG
-278 DKPRVFSPRRRNLEY
+278 DKPRIFSPRRRNLEY
-293 SIDHAGDQF
+293 SIDHVDDRF

-310 PNFRLMSCPLKD
+310 PNFRLMSSPLEHTAEK
-322 TSEENW
+322 NW
-328 QEVIPSRDDVYLSSV
+328 EEVIPSRDDVYLSSV

-415 TREKSL
+415 TRQKSL
-421 LKRQK
+421 LKQQK
-426 VLGGFDSANYRTERL
+426 VLGGFDSDNYRTERL

-461 RRDGTAPLY
+461 KRDGTAPLY

-484 FRASM
+484 FRSTM

-510 GRQWYEDGKLMKKK
+510 GRRWYEDGKLMKKK

-530 IDCAEHLVKEQ
+530 IDCAEHLAKEQ
-541 YADTHRLFAGGG
+541 YADPDRLFAGGG
-553 SAGGLLIGAIANMR
+553 SAGGLLIGAVANIR
-567 PELFRGLI
+567 PNLFRGLI

-589 ETIPLT
+589 DTIPLT

-608 EAYHYM
+608 KAYHYM

-622 IAAVEYPA
+622 VATVDYPA

-668 NMTAGHGGSSGRFDR
+668 DMTAGHGGASGRFDR

-692 FLLKLAKSK
+692 FLLKLSELK

>member
-1 MHSAMR
+1 MNSPGR
-7 LLFILGSLLPNLV
+7 LLLILGSFLPHLV
-20 MADPIPPSA
+20 MADPTPPSA
-29 KRIPYQVV
+29 KRIPHQVV

-44 DDPYYWLRNRENPAV
+44 DDPYYWLRNRENPDV
-59 ISYLNE
+59 ISYLQE
-65 ENNYTSLMLRE
+65 ENDYTSDMLRE

-95 DSSVPYRENN
+95 DSSVPYREKN

-121 CRRRAGTQEEE
+121 CRRRVGTNKEE

-146 YRHRTGELSSNEK
+146 YRHRTGELSSNEE

-231 DDILVFEEKDET
+231 NDVLVFEEKDET

-271 IEANRPN
+271 IEADRPG
-278 DKPRVFSPRRRNLEY
+278 DKPRIFSPRRRNLEY
-293 SIDHAGDQF
+293 SIDHVDDRF

-310 PNFRLMSCPLKD
+310 PNFRLMSSPLEHTAEK
-322 TSEENW
+322 NW
-328 QEVIPSRDDVYLSSV
+328 EEVIPSRDDVYLSSV

-387 NVEMNTEILRFSFES
+387 NVEMNTETLRFSFES

-415 TREKSL
+415 TRQKSL
-421 LKRQK
+421 LKQQK
-426 VLGGFDSANYRTERL
+426 VLGGFDSDTYRTERL

-461 RRDGTAPLY
+461 KRDGTAPLY

-484 FRASM
+484 FRSTM

-510 GRQWYEDGKLMKKK
+510 GRRWYEDGKLMKKK

-530 IDCAEHLVKEQ
+530 IDCAEHLAKEQ
-541 YADTHRLFAGGG
+541 YADPDRLFAGGG
-553 SAGGLLIGAIANMR
+553 SAGGLLIGAVANMR
-567 PELFRGLI
+567 PNLFRGLI

-589 ETIPLT
+589 DTIPLT

-622 IAAVEYPA
+622 VTNVDYPA

-668 NMTAGHGGSSGRFDR
+668 DMTAGHGGASGRFDR

-692 FLLKLAKSK
+692 FLLKLSGLK